1 MTKKTANGII
11 PQSLWFFEVL
21 PVLVL
26 TNYLHLNEINTVREI
41 NAAVVNVS
49 GRQRMLSQRTA
60 LFGLRLVCTKDI
72 AEQEKLRSTLQ
83 ADLDLMERS
92 HSGLI
97 EGNPEM
103 KLPGQPSPVVRS
115 MYFEPP
121 LNLDRHIRQ
130 YIAQARAIA
139 QATPEELTSDNPH
152 LHYIL
157 TESSTNLLE
166 ALDAVVSQYQK
177 ESDVEQ
183 LAIDVHQAELYEQ
196 SCATTAQANA
206 QAKHLE
212 QALHDLQ
219 QVQSQLVEK
228 EKMSNLGCLVAGVAH
243 EINNPVSFI
252 YGNLNYA
259 IDYVQNLLDLV
270 TLYEQECPNPSCL
283 MQEKIAEIDIDFLRE
298 DLPKVMSSMEIGA
311 KRIHQIVLSLRNF
324 SRNDEQVMQQVNI
337 HEGIDNTLLILQNRL
352 KAHGNHAE
360 IEVIKEYAD
369 LPLVECYPGQM
380 SQVFMNLLGNAIDEL
395 ERYSSE
401 APNGCSFSGVRS
413 SDELLNKPSK
423 ISIRTEL
430 TPSNTI
436 VVRIGDNGQGMNEDV
451 KARLFEPFF
460 TTKPVGKGTGLGL
473 SISYQIV
480 VEKHKGSLNCV
491 SVPEQ
496 GTEFCIEIPVW
507 HTQEEATANIRNQ
520 LLAS

>member
-1 MTKKTANGII
+1 MTKTTANGII
-11 PQSLWFFEVL
+11 PQSLWFFELL

-26 TNYLHLNEINTVREI
+26 ANYLHLNEINTVREI

-60 LFGLRLVCTKDI
+60 LFALRLVCTKDI

-121 LNLDRHIRQ
+121 LSLDRQIRQ

-157 TESSTNLLE
+157 TDSTNLLE
-166 ALDAVVSQYQK
+166 ALDAVVSQYQQ
-177 ESDVEQ
+177 ESDIEQ
-183 LAIDVHQAELYEQ
+183 LALDAHQAELYEQ
-196 SCATTAQANA
+196 SCATTAQAVA

-259 IDYVQNLLDLV
+259 VDYVQNLLDLV
-270 TLYEQECPNPSCL
+270 TLYEQECPNPSFL
-283 MQEKIAEIDIDFLRE
+283 TQEKIAEIDIDFLRE

-324 SRNDEQVMQQVNI
+324 SRNDEQVMQQINI

-436 VVRIGDNGQGMNEDV
+436 LVRIADNGQGMNEDI

-480 VEKHKGSLNCV
+480 VEKHKGTLSCV
-491 SVPEQ
+491 SVPGQ
-496 GTEFCIEIPVW
+496 GTEFCIEIPLW
-507 HTQEEATANIRNQ
+507 HTQEESTLKRRNQ